1 MQTMQ
6 VSGENYSKEITN
18 AKPEDWSVSGTYKEL
33 QGGRV
38 TGVE

>member
-1 MQTMQ
+1 MQ

-18 AKPEDWSVSGTYKEL
+18 AKPEDRSVSGTYKEL